1 MPTLSDLA
9 TENLPELRQRYDE
22 LCHQHLMARMD
33 DPKYADQ
40 YPPLT
45 PEQHLELIALGEAI
59 AFHYRHPVQIHW
71 AVLAGATWPAI
82 AAAIGVDDADVRRAY
97 GSWAFGQHRIGAMD
111 NAAYG
116 AALAAIKTDAIGSL
130 ERSAGLVD
138 RINSAAPAA
147 ATEPDSIG
155 HVWGPDHG

>member
-1 MPTLSDLA
+1 MPTISDLA
-9 TENLPELRQRYDE
+9 TENLPELQQRYDA
-22 LCHQHLMARMD
+22 LCHQQAMATLTAGRGGA
-33 DPKYADQ
+33 PYK
-40 YPPLT
+40 PLT
-45 PEQHLELIALGEAI
+45 IDEHLELISLGEAI

-71 AVLAGATWPAI
+71 AVKAGASWPAI

-97 GSWAFGQHRIGAMD
+97 GSWAFGQHRTGAMD